1 MTMETYSSRAS
12 SLFTTFTTVLFVIA
26 TLNHITSYFHS
37 PSPSGSI
44 SVSKDSKL
52 EYSEFKPY
60 KADQVRFDFDMKV
73 DLSTEYNWNLNQIYL
88 FVVASYET
96 RKNAKNEVVIYD
108 RILRTAEDL
117 TFTLKKSK
125 VKYPLRDEFRETLA
139 GKEVTLSIRYQVM
152 PIFGL
157 MRISELPSTAKLL
170 VPSEYNAGD
179 SKPKTKKKKG
189 A

>member
-37 PSPSGSI
+37 PSPNGSI
-44 SVSKDSKL
+44 SISKDSKL

-60 KADQVRFDFDMKV
+60 KADQVRFEIDMNL
-73 DLSTEYNWNLNQIYL
+73 DLSTEYNWNLNQVYL

-96 RKNAKNEVVIYD
+96 KKNAKNEVVVYD
-108 RILRTAEDL
+108 KILRTEEDL
-117 TFTLKKSK
+117 KFALKKSM
-125 VKYPLRDEFRETLA
+125 VKYPLRDEFRKTLA
-139 GKEVTLSIRYQVM
+139 GKEVTLSIRYQLM

-157 MRISELPSTAKLL
+157 MRISELPNKAKLV

-179 SKPKTKKKKG
+179 SKPKTKKKTG